1 MMESVSESGTSL
13 PHAVHFAGNLG
24 FRTKKYNGRMT
35 MSSNPA
41 PIAHLWLIP
50 RCSASCRTQNE
61 YTHQQEQYEKSN
73 R

>member
-41 PIAHLWLIP
+41 PIAHL
-50 RCSASCRTQNE
+50 
-61 YTHQQEQYEKSN
+61 
-73 R
+73 